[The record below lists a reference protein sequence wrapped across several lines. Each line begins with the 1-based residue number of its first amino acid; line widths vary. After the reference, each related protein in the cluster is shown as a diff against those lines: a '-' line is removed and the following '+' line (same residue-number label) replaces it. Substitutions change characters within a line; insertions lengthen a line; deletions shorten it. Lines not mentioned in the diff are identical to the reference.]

1 MFLQGNLAGELFSGT
16 LLSRTEPESV
26 PSSMGKKS
34 SDRRRL
40 AIKPKFVD
48 RFCYHFDQF
57 ALTFSNNILW
67 RKNQK
72 AEKDARPFPG
82 QISHSSSAQNV
93 QEQYFER
100 KCQKKRQK
108 KSFLIPFHKTQVL
121 PRSFLLKKIF
131 ILHEFYESFGE
142 RLPKKFQRGFW
153 LHRAVGKYH
162 VKKSEQWAKGFPSI

>member
-72 AEKDARPFPG
+72 AKKRCPTISRTNFTFQFGTKRSRTVFREKMSEKKAEKIFFNSFSQNSSFTEKFSSEKDFHTTKVLWELWRTSTKK
-82 QISHSSSAQNV
+82 ISAWILTSSS
-93 QEQYFER
+93 
-100 KCQKKRQK
+100 
-108 KSFLIPFHKTQVL
+108 S
-121 PRSFLLKKIF
+121 
-131 ILHEFYESFGE
+131 
-142 RLPKKFQRGFW
+142 W
-153 LHRAVGKYH
+153 
-162 VKKSEQWAKGFPSI
+162 